1 MAKNG
6 GVSGGCQCG
15 KIKIDVTGEPMVAVN
30 CHCLVCQRL
39 SGSGHMFVLVYP
51 AASVT
56 IKGEPSKFSYVAESG
71 KMATR
76 YFCPACGSQLY
87 GTSEQVPGTYGIN
100 ASCLEDTSAY
110 RPRLTAFAKRLQAWD
125 HLADGI
131 PSFSAMPP
139 MQGV

>member
-1 MAKNG
+1 MAENSG
-6 GVSGGCQCG
+6 LSGGCQCG
-15 KIKIDVTGEPMVAVN
+15 KVKIDVTGEPMVAVN

-39 SGSGHMFVLVYP
+39 SGSGHMYFLVYP

-56 IKGEPSKFSYVAESG
+56 ITGEPSKFSYVAESG

-87 GTSEQVPGTYGIN
+87 GTSEQMPGAYGIN

-125 HLADGI
+125 QLAEGI
-131 PSFSAMPP
+131 PSFPAMPP
-139 MQGV
+139 M

>member
-1 MAKNG
+1 MAMKDG
-6 GVSGGCQCG
+6 LSGGCQCG
-15 KIKIDVTGEPMVAVN
+15 KIKIDVKGEPMVAVN
-30 CHCLVCQRL
+30 CHCLVCQGL
-39 SGSGHMFVLVYP
+39 SGSGHMFILVYP

-76 YFCPACGSQLY
+76 YFCPTCGSQLY
-87 GTSEQVPGTYGIN
+87 GTSEQMPGTYGIN

-125 HLADGI
+125 HLAEGI
-131 PSFSAMPP
+131 PSFPAMPP
-139 MQGV
+139 M

>member
-1 MAKNG
+1 MAENG
-6 GVSGGCQCG
+6 GLSGGCQCG
-15 KIKIDVTGEPMVAVN
+15 KVKIDVTGEPMVAVN

-39 SGSGHMFVLVYP
+39 SGSGHMFFLVYP

-76 YFCPACGSQLY
+76 HFCPACGSQLY
-87 GTSEQVPGTYGIN
+87 GTSEQMPGTYGIS

-125 HLADGI
+125 QLAEGI
-131 PSFSAMPP
+131 PSFPAMPP
-139 MQGV
+139 M